1 MPSTSEFGELVGKAD
16 QKVAMFEQA
25 VKIAKPHLDNANPK
39 LSANY
44 LDGAST
50 AHDIIKAIQKNGPS
64 AYALVLLITTLDDL
78 SLDAA
83 KGSLTLLI
91 VDEGRV
97 AKGQSPDSGAQT
109 SVLSL
114 SNAGDGCT
122 DIAELL
128 MHATARFIQAEEEI
142 LGKLLPE
149 EKTK

>member
-1 MPSTSEFGELVGKAD
+1 MQHD
-16 QKVAMFEQA
+16 
-25 VKIAKPHLDNANPK
+25 PK
-39 LSANY
+39 RRPLLAPPRLCGCFLSAAPP
-44 LDGAST
+44 LHQGF
-50 AHDIIKAIQKNGPS
+50 HR
-64 AYALVLLITTLDDL
+64 L
-78 SLDAA
+78 AA
-83 KGSLTLLI
+83 TLLI
-91 VDEGRV
+91 LDEGSV
-97 AKGQSPDSGAQT
+97 AKGRSPDSGAQT